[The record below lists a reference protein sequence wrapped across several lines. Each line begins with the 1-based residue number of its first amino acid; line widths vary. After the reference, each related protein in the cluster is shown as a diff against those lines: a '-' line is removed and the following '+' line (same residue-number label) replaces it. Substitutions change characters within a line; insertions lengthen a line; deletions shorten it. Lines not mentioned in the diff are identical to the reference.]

1 MECFMAYLVINEIA
15 NGLDLEVI
23 NIDLIRVI
31 FHEILNGI
39 LNGISN
45 GDS

>member
-1 MECFMAYLVINEIA
+1 MECFRDYLVINEIA

-23 NIDLIRVI
+23 NIDLIRVL